1 MLSKLLGM
9 FKSGSKKSGTE
20 PPSADTYLS
29 QAEFADAYA
38 VYVRKHAP
46 DIVVTRVDDGVHLAW
61 TDGGTMRQF
70 LNNAYTNYRRD
81 VAALS
86 AIFDD
91 EIAAARQ
98 AAASLSAEK
107 GLDLALLMPVVKTT
121 EWLATVIQQSGALD
135 KGPGK
140 GADKDPNKHASSD
153 AAKGSGKGSDNSSDN
168 DLIAQPLLGDL
179 IVTYAQD
186 LPSSLEYVTRGDLR
200 GLDEASLR
208 AHALANLE
216 GRSSALTIVGGDGR
230 YRIELDG
237 FFDVSLILIA
247 STWVQHLSLAGDPVF
262 ALPCRDQLMVCGS
275 EDRQAVT
282 ELAEMARRIAA
293 ESAYAITGQLLVLRG
308 GTLQTL

>member
-9 FKSGSKKSGTE
+9 FKSGSKKSGTDT
-20 PPSADTYLS
+20 PTADTYMS
-29 QAEFADAYA
+29 QGEFADAYA
-38 VYVRKHAP
+38 AYVRKQAP
-46 DIVVTRVDDGVHLAW
+46 DIMAERVDDGVHLTW
-61 TDGGTMRQF
+61 PDGGTMRQF

-81 VAALS
+81 VAATWV
-86 AIFDD
+86 IFDD
-91 EIAAARQ
+91 ELAAARQ
-98 AAASLSAEK
+98 AATSLRAEQ
-107 GLDLALLMPVVKTT
+107 GLDLDLLMPVVKTT
-121 EWLATVIQQSGALD
+121 DWLATVIQQRGAMD
-135 KGPGK
+135 KDPGK
-140 GADKDPNKHASSD
+140 GENEDPNKHSRSD
-153 AAKGSGKGSDNSSDN
+153 ADKGAGKGSDK
-168 DLIAQPLLGDL
+168 DLVVQPLLGDL

-186 LPSSLEYVTRGDLR
+186 LPKSLEYVKRGDLS

-216 GRSSALTIVGGDGR
+216 GRSSALTIVGGEGR

-275 EDRQAVT
+275 DDRQAVI
-282 ELAEMARRIAA
+282 ELAEMAPRIAA

-308 GTLQTL
+308 GVLQAL

>member
-9 FKSGSKKSGTE
+9 FKSGSKKSGTDM
-20 PPSADTYLS
+20 PSGSEAYMS
-29 QAEFADAYA
+29 QAEFADAFVA
-38 VYVRKHAP
+38 YVRKHAP
-46 DIVVTRVDDGVHLAW
+46 DIRAKRVDDGVQLDW
-61 TDGGTMRQF
+61 PDGGTMRLF

-81 VAALS
+81 VAALWV
-86 AIFDD
+86 IFDD

-98 AAASLSAEK
+98 AATSVSAEQ
-107 GLDLALLMPVVKTT
+107 GLDLELLMPVVKTT
-121 EWLATVIQQSGALD
+121 DWLATVIQQRRALD
-135 KGPGK
+135 EDPGK
-140 GADKDPNKHASSD
+140 GSEDDPNKHARSD
-153 AAKGSGKGSDNSSDN
+153 ADKGSDKGSGK
-168 DLIAQPLLGDL
+168 DLVVQPLLGDL

-186 LPSSLEYVTRGDLR
+186 LPKSLEYVKRGDLK
-200 GLDEASLR
+200 GLDEASLC

-216 GRSSALTIVGGDGR
+216 GRSSALTIVGGEGR

-275 EDRQAVT
+275 DDHQAVA
-282 ELAEMARRIAA
+282 ELAEMAPRIAA

-308 GTLQTL
+308 GVLQAL

>member
-20 PPSADTYLS
+20 PPPSDTYMS
-29 QAEFADAYA
+29 KGEFADAFA
-38 VYVRKHAP
+38 AYVRKHAP
-46 DIVVTRVDDGVHLAW
+46 DLNVERADDGVKLSW
-61 TDGGTMRQF
+61 PDGGTMRLF

-81 VAALS
+81 VAALWV
-86 AIFDD
+86 IFDD

-98 AAASLSAEK
+98 AAASLSAEQ
-107 GLDLALLMPVVKTT
+107 GLDLELLMPVVKTT
-121 EWLATVIQQSGALD
+121 DWLATVIQQRGALD
-135 KGPGK
+135 QDPGK
-140 GADKDPNKHASSD
+140 GAHEDPNKHARSD
-153 AAKGSGKGSDNSSDN
+153 ADKGSGKGSDK
-168 DLIAQPLLGDL
+168 DLVVQPLLGDL

-186 LPSSLEYVTRGDLR
+186 LPKSLEYVKRGDLK
-200 GLDEASLR
+200 GLGEARLR

-216 GRSSALTIVGGDGR
+216 GRSSALTIVGGEGR

-275 EDRQAVT
+275 DDRQAVS
-282 ELAEMARRIAA
+282 ELAEMAPRIAA

-308 GTLQTL
+308 GTLQVL